1 MFKKIISGFL
11 ALAMVGSIATVA
23 VAAEEVPEKTYN
35 YVALG
40 DSIAAGYG
48 LTAPGTAV
56 DPALIL
62 SEQLIAN
69 PVQTAYAQVFGNRLA
84 EIGAENGYT
93 TTATNLSSTAY
104 RAEDVAKT
112 ITTPGYKGAVCEHI
126 LDTFVAPGTSDV
138 LLTYHDI
145 YNKYLPKADMVSIQL
160 GGNDIIMGMTY
171 PCTTSRWWPSGPRCC
186 SSAERRKKRW
196 APAYSC

>member
-40 DSIAAGYG
+40 DS
-48 LTAPGTAV
+48 
-56 DPALIL
+56 IL

-160 GGNDIIMGMTY
+160 GGNDIIMGMIA
-171 PCTTSRWWPSGPRCC
+171 SH
-186 SSAERRKKRW
+186 
-196 APAYSC
+196 